1 MSDYWGDIL
10 PNQLPRKRI
19 YEQERLLLES
29 RRKSSVI
36 SNISNDDAGIFDV
49 YSENKMKN
57 DGLDNGDKG
66 LKKQKT

>member
-10 PNQLPRKRI
+10 PNELPRKRI

-36 SNISNDDAGIFDV
+36 SNISNDDAGILMV
-49 YSENKMKN
+49 I
-57 DGLDNGDKG
+57 
-66 LKKQKT
+66 QKIK